1 MDGFWGSLAWWDDGL
16 RIHGSHWG
24 QCRERGLWVGIRAE
38 GSWGNGDKEHGW
50 GHGAGD
56 KGHGW
61 GLGGV
66 LGGHGEYGGIWEEWL
81 GLGGWAAKGNNFLQ
95 GESAM
100 TRSRGAQGLACVN
113 TTRRLKMYSGF

>member
-61 GLGGV
+61 GLGGF
-66 LGGHGEYGGIWEEWL
+66 LGAMGSMVGSGRSGLVWEGG
-81 GLGGWAAKGNNFLQ
+81 LQ
-95 GESAM
+95 KA
-100 TRSRGAQGLACVN
+100 
-113 TTRRLKMYSGF
+113 TTFAR